1 MPLLPPLNKR
11 PGWIRAGCRQACP
24 DAEKLRGKSYNPGM
38 NFYIQLE
45 DELILSLFLEEDDY
59 ADLKAYLR
67 DQPVIEKFSE
77 RGMAFDHALD
87 PHAVV
92 ETLRHSELVLKV
104 AHEAM
109 QLGKE
114 AMRPAIGSPVTA
126 WVLKRNEKK
135 KAEIEAKESELL
147 LFDQYGHRLHIRPE
161 SKKRNKR

>member
-1 MPLLPPLNKR
+1 MKPYAQTQKSPVGGVVSPP
-11 PGWIRAGCRQACP
+11 
-24 DAEKLRGKSYNPGM
+24 GKSYNPGM
-38 NFYIQLE
+38 DFYIQPE

-67 DQPVIEKFSE
+67 DQSVIEKFSE
-77 RGMAFDHALD
+77 RGVAFDHALD

-92 ETLRHSELVLKV
+92 ETLRHSKLVLKV

-109 QLGKE
+109 QLGKD
-114 AMRPAIGSPVTA
+114 AMHQAIGPLVTA

-135 KAEIEAKESELL
+135 RGKIEAKESEPL
-147 LFDQYGHRLHIRPE
+147 LFDQYGHRLDIRPA